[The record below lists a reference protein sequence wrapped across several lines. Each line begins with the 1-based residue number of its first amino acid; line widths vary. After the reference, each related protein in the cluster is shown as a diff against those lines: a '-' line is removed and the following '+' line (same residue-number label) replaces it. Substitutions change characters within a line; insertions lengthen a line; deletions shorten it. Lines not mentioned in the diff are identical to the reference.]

1 MSGGTLRTT
10 MSLSELWK
18 FFRMVTDP
26 ATLTEKEREFLYTFL
41 AEEYNK
47 RAQKRIEHLM
57 KMSGIKRIK
66 LLSDFDWAFNPK
78 IPREKLMEYL
88 HTEWLVKPSNLV
100 IIGPAGVGK
109 SHIATAFCHDALTRG
124 HQTVFTTL
132 FDLMAK
138 FSRAKSIYGL
148 IDYCVRVPVLCLDE
162 LGYAVPTKE
171 QADILFQIISKR
183 TELVTTIVTTNLT
196 PSQWGKIFDSVTASA
211 ILDRLS
217 MQGKF
222 ITFEGRSYRSRK
234 LEKDR

>member
-1 MSGGTLRTT
+1 MKDGTLPTT
-10 MSLSELWK
+10 TSLPDLWKAFRFITELTSLS
-18 FFRMVTDP
+18 
-26 ATLTEKEREFLYTFL
+26 EKEREFLYAFL
-41 AEEYNK
+41 AEENK
-47 RAQKRIEHLM
+47 KREQKRIEHLM
-57 KMSGIKRIK
+57 RMSGIKRIK
-66 LLSDFDWAFNPK
+66 LLADFDWVFNPK
-78 IPREKLMEYL
+78 VPREKVMEYM
-88 HTEWLVKPSNLV
+88 HTEWLMRPSNLV

-109 SHIATAFCHDALTRG
+109 THIATAFCHDALMKG
-124 HQTVFTTL
+124 NQTIFSTL

-183 TELVTTIVTTNLT
+183 TEIGTTIVTTNLT
-196 PSQWGKIFDSVTASA
+196 PSQWGKVFDTVTASA

-217 MQGKF
+217 MNGRF

-234 LEKDR
+234 LGKE